1 LTKKHKCDSIRTVEQ
16 AKSQHKNTN
25 QIPKGIRKETS
36 QKRKENKNNMANKFE
51 MGSKE
56 FAIPEQTNNH
66 LSDEE
71 FEDERDKYD
80 AIEYETLKDEE
91 GYVSKKEVSKDA
103 EKMLKEFKK
112 KKIGANMFDLFE
124 RIA

>member
-1 LTKKHKCDSIRTVEQ
+1 
-16 AKSQHKNTN
+16 
-25 QIPKGIRKETS
+25 
-36 QKRKENKNNMANKFE
+36 MANKFE

-56 FAIPEQTNNH
+56 FAIPEQAKKHYT
-66 LSDEE
+66 DEQ
-71 FEDERDKYD
+71 FEAEQDMYD

-91 GYVSKKEVSKDA
+91 GYVSKKEVSEDT

-112 KKIGANMFDLFE
+112 KKIGASAFDFFR

>member
-1 LTKKHKCDSIRTVEQ
+1 
-16 AKSQHKNTN
+16 
-25 QIPKGIRKETS
+25 
-36 QKRKENKNNMANKFE
+36 MANKFE

-91 GYVSKKEVSKDA
+91 GYVSKAEVSNA
-103 EKMLKEFKK
+103 LQKEITQFKQ
-112 KKIGANMFDLFE
+112 KKIGSGVLELISNLA
-124 RIA
+124 A

>member
-1 LTKKHKCDSIRTVEQ
+1 
-16 AKSQHKNTN
+16 
-25 QIPKGIRKETS
+25 
-36 QKRKENKNNMANKFE
+36 
-51 MGSKE
+51 MGGKE
-56 FAIPEQTNNH
+56 FAIPEQTNKH